1 MKVKF
6 NLPVSRHNSKLNF
19 DFNTTFDFGSIQSS
33 FCQFTLPSAK
43 YNINLNQLVRT
54 APLAVPT
61 FGRMAVHNVFAYVPM
76 SLIYPAFD
84 AFLSQTIVNG
94 YRQSYIPSSLP
105 VISNRQLVCML
116 LSNKKFSRCHSLRTD
131 ANNELT
137 VIDTYRYF
145 NDGIFQK
152 LDNLQPSSLPTGT
165 DPFSLVWDYKICDID
180 GQTNVLS
187 LYKLTNLGR
196 QFYSLFRSLGYSMDY
211 ADTSYLSVLPI
222 LAYCKACYDLLYPHR
237 DTPWHSLSIYNFIN
251 RFYNGDFLTQE
262 YNGHSYDLFI
272 DPHAVPVNSSD
283 YFLFLTAVEPFL
295 IAPVGSDITQ
305 VATASPILQTS
316 QSPNFPGIDFSVK
329 GGSGAS
335 SDINGD
341 NGIPGVEVPN
351 SMASAD
357 SLRFV
362 DKLWS
367 FVQRSSV
374 VGQDV
379 LDWFKVHFGAKP
391 SEDMFCQS
399 FLIKDVVNLLNVN
412 TVVSSADTSAQN
424 GEVLGGLAGQ
434 SYSADSSKV
443 SFQAPNFGFL
453 LCLSY
458 VVPVCRP
465 ANGTQ
470 PYLYNVGYYDMPFP
484 DFDGLGYETLNS
496 LSFQGYSDATGPKGQ
511 NTGFGFVPRL
521 SSYKIYNNVTS
532 GGFSLPSLRDNY
544 LPYCLDN
551 YVQLVNYNG
560 HFDKDMLKS
569 GIVYEK
575 PVTSETLH
583 WYYPYP
589 DVTYKGSTSP
599 HNFWRIFDNIFYNNS
614 DYSEVFQLAWS
625 PNNFMCQSSF
635 EVNISSYLK
644 PISDSFEID
653 DLFKNVTSVHKS

>member
-6 NLPVSRHNSKLNF
+6 NLPISRHNSKLNF

-33 FCQFTLPSAK
+33 LCQFTLPSAK
-43 YNINLNQLVRT
+43 YSINLNQLVRT

-84 AFLSQTIVNG
+84 AFLSQTLING
-94 YRQSYIPSSLP
+94 TTGSYTPLSLP
-105 VISNRQLVCML
+105 VISNRLLVCML
-116 LSNKKFSRCHSLRTD
+116 LSNNKFSRCYTLKSD
-131 ANNELT
+131 ANKQLTINEG
-137 VIDTYRYF
+137 YRYF
-145 NDGIFQK
+145 NDGIPRK
-152 LDNLQPSSLPTGT
+152 VERSALDVLPTGT
-165 DPFSLVWDYKICDID
+165 DPFKLVWDYKICDTVGD
-180 GQTNVLS
+180 TPVLS

-211 ADTSYLSVLPI
+211 ADTSYVSVLPI
-222 LAYCKACYDLLYPHR
+222 LAYCKAVFDLLYPHR
-237 DTPWHSLSIYNFIN
+237 DTPWHAMDIYNMIN
-251 RFYNGDFLTQE
+251 RYYNGYFDTVE
-262 YNGHSYDLFI
+262 VKGHSYDIFI
-272 DPHAVPVNSSD
+272 TSSD
-283 YFLFLTAVEPFL
+283 YNPSDQQYYDFLTAVEPFL

-305 VATASPILQTS
+305 VATASPILPTS
-316 QSPNFPGIDFSVK
+316 KSPNFDGITFDA
-329 GGSGAS
+329 GGVTGRTNK
-335 SDINGD
+335 IVND
-341 NGIPGVEVPN
+341 NLIPSIEDPVQV
-351 SMASAD
+351 SAD
-357 SLRFV
+357 SLRLV

-434 SYSADSSKV
+434 SYSADSAKV

-484 DFDGLGYETLNS
+484 DFDGLGYESLNA
-496 LSFQGYSDATGPKGQ
+496 LSFQAYSDATGPKGK

-551 YVQLVNYNG
+551 FVQLVNYNG
-560 HFDKDMLKS
+560 HFDKDMLKL
-569 GIVYEK
+569 GIVYTD

-589 DVTYKGSTSP
+589 DVTYKGTTLP
-599 HNFWRIFDNIFYNNS
+599 RNIWRIFDNIFYNNS
-614 DYSEVFQLAWS
+614 DYSDVWQLAWS

>member
-6 NLPVSRHNSKLNF
+6 NLPISRHNSKLNF

-43 YNINLNQLVRT
+43 YSINLNQLVRT
-54 APLAVPT
+54 SPLAVPT

-84 AFLSQTIVNG
+84 AFLSQTIIHGTN
-94 YRQSYIPSSLP
+94 STYIPHSLP

-116 LSNKKFSRCHSLRTD
+116 LSNEKFSRCCSLKNDSNRQ
-131 ANNELT
+131 LT
-137 VIDTYRYF
+137 VNVGYRYF
-145 NDGIFQK
+145 NDGQLRKIERTA
-152 LDNLQPSSLPTGT
+152 LDVLSTGT
-165 DPFSLVWDYKICDID
+165 DPFSLVWDYKICDTD
-180 GQTNVLS
+180 GETPVLS

-211 ADTSYLSVLPI
+211 ADTSFVSVLPI
-222 LAYCKACYDLLYPHR
+222 LAYCKACFDLLYPHR
-237 DTPWHSLSIYNFIN
+237 DTPWHAMDVYGMIN
-251 RFYNGDFLTQE
+251 QFYNGDFVTKDV
-262 YNGHSYDLFI
+262 NGHSFDLFI
-272 DPHAVPVNSSD
+272 NPSQPSYYS
-283 YFLFLTAVEPFL
+283 FLTAVEPFL

-305 VATASPILQTS
+305 VATASPILPTS
-316 QSPNFPGIDFSVK
+316 MSPNMSGITFDMAN
-329 GGSGAS
+329 GNIGRTNT
-335 SDINGD
+335 INGE
-341 NGIPGVEVPN
+341 NLIPEVDAPIGVT
-351 SMASAD
+351 AD
-357 SLRFV
+357 SLRLV

-367 FVQRSSV
+367 FVQRSSA

-399 FLIKDVVNLLNVN
+399 YLIKDVVNLLNVN

-434 SYSADSSKV
+434 SYSAESSKV
-443 SFQAPNFGFL
+443 SFQSPNFGFL

-465 ANGTQ
+465 SNGTQ

-484 DFDGLGYETLNS
+484 DFDGLGYESLNS
-496 LSFQGYSDATGPKGQ
+496 LSFQGYSDATGPKGK

-551 YVQLVNYNG
+551 FVQLVNYNG
-560 HFDKDMLKS
+560 HFDKDLLKS
-569 GIVYEK
+569 GIVYSD

-614 DYSEVFQLAWS
+614 DYSDVWHLAWS

>member
-6 NLPVSRHNSKLNF
+6 NLPISRHNSKLNF

-33 FCQFTLPSAK
+33 FCKFTLPSAK
-43 YNINLNQLVRT
+43 YSINLNQLVRT

-84 AFLSQTIVNG
+84 AFLSQTIING
-94 YRQSYIPSSLP
+94 TEDVYTPNSLP

-116 LSNKKFSRCHSLRTD
+116 LSNKKLSRCHSLKTD
-131 ANNELT
+131 ANRQLT
-137 VIDTYRYF
+137 VIDGHRYF
-145 NDGIFQK
+145 NDGHLRK
-152 LDNLQPSSLPTGT
+152 VDLDALSVLPTGT

-180 GQTNVLS
+180 GNTNVLS

-211 ADTSYLSVLPI
+211 ADTSFVSVLPI
-222 LAYCKACYDLLYPHR
+222 LAYCKAVFDLLYPHR
-237 DTPWHSLSIYNFIN
+237 DTPWHALDIYSLIN
-251 RFYNGDFLTQE
+251 EFYNGSFATKE
-262 YNGHSYDLFI
+262 VNGHNYDLFVDLSSL
-272 DPHAVPVNSSD
+272 DPTTSA
-283 YFLFLTAVEPFL
+283 YYAFLTAIEPFL

-316 QSPNFPGIDFSVK
+316 KAPNLPGYIYSY
-329 GGSGAS
+329 GEGNGTS
-335 SDINGD
+335 SDINAD
-341 NGIPGVEVPN
+341 NLIPAVEVPN
-351 SMASAD
+351 AAASAD
-357 SLRFV
+357 SLRLV

-379 LDWFKVHFGAKP
+379 LDWFKVHFGSKP

-434 SYSADSSKV
+434 SYSADSAKV

-521 SSYKIYNNVTS
+521 SSFKIYNNVTS

-551 YVQLVNYNG
+551 YVQIFNYNG

-589 DVTYKGSTSP
+589 DVTYKGTTLP
-599 HNFWRIFDNIFYNNS
+599 RNVWRIFDNIFYNNS
-614 DYSEVFQLAWS
+614 DYSDVWQLAWS

-635 EVNISSYLK
+635 EVIISSYLK

>member
-6 NLPVSRHNSKLNF
+6 NLPISRHNSKLNF

-33 FCQFTLPSAK
+33 LCQITLPSAK
-43 YNINLNQLVRT
+43 YSINLNQLVRT

-84 AFLSQTIVNG
+84 AFLSQTVING
-94 YRQSYIPSSLP
+94 TQGSYTPNSLP
-105 VISNRQLVCML
+105 VISNRTLVCML
-116 LSNKKFSRCHSLRTD
+116 LSNKKFSRCHTLRND
-131 ANNELT
+131 ANKQLT
-137 VIDTYRYF
+137 VFDGHRYF
-145 NDGIFQK
+145 NDGAHRKFE
-152 LDNLQPSSLPTGT
+152 NLQPSSLPSGT
-165 DPFSLVWDYKICDID
+165 DPFTLVWDYKICDTD
-180 GQTNVLS
+180 GDTPVLS

-211 ADTSYLSVLPI
+211 ADTSFVSVLPI
-222 LAYCKACYDLLYPHR
+222 LAYCKACFDLLYPHR
-237 DTPWHSLSIYNFIN
+237 DTPWHAMYLYSLIN
-251 RFYNGDFLTQE
+251 LYYNGDFTSVDV
-262 YNGHSYDLFI
+262 NGHSFDLFI
-272 DPHAVPVNSSD
+272 DPSDHAPSDDD
-283 YFLFLTAVEPFL
+283 YFRFLSAIEPFL

-305 VATASPILQTS
+305 VATATPILPS
-316 QSPNFPGIDFSVK
+316 SKSPNLKGYGFSIH
-329 GGSGAS
+329 GEG
-335 SDINGD
+335 NGYSNSVSAD
-341 NGIPGVEVPN
+341 NLIPAVDVPAQ
-351 SMASAD
+351 ASAD
-357 SLRFV
+357 SLRLV

-434 SYSADSSKV
+434 SYSAESSKV

-484 DFDGLGYETLNS
+484 DFDGLGYESLNS
-496 LSFQGYSDATGPKGQ
+496 LSFQAYGDATGPKGQ

-551 YVQLVNYNG
+551 FVQLVNYNG

-569 GIVYEK
+569 GILYTD
-575 PVTSETLH
+575 PVTSEPLH
-583 WYYPYP
+583 
-589 DVTYKGSTSP
+589 
-599 HNFWRIFDNIFYNNS
+599 
-614 DYSEVFQLAWS
+614 
-625 PNNFMCQSSF
+625 
-635 EVNISSYLK
+635 
-644 PISDSFEID
+644 
-653 DLFKNVTSVHKS
+653 